1 MNDAIATLEVYHIC
15 AHLYLFVNLLQ
26 VMFTYQA
33 VSDVEL
39 SLSIGD
45 YVVVRK
51 VCNCLNVF
59 LILNTL
65 ILLIGI
71 RGAPGLGFRLTQNLI

>member
-1 MNDAIATLEVYHIC
+1 MMPHLKAVQYVY
-15 AHLYLFVNLLQ
+15 AHLCLFVNLLQ

-39 SLSIGD
+39 SLSVGD

-51 VCNCLNVF
+51 VYNF
-59 LILNTL
+59 LRYYTSATL
-65 ILLIGI
+65 ILKI
-71 RGAPGLGFRLTQNLI
+71 